1 MNTAL
6 KTKLLLLGASVVLLV
21 GAGVASGVSLVSAA
35 RLVLGVAA
43 VAGFGVWFKSA
54 KGGRARFELPPRLQ
68 LVQRVELS
76 QRTGLALVEVDG
88 QAWLVVHGDG
98 FAKLE
103 RASEPKAESKKRA
116 LVTDEVVAFVP
127 NRSTGSLS

>member
-6 KTKLLLLGASVVLLV
+6 KTKLLLLGASVVLL
-21 GAGVASGVSLVSAA
+21 AGVCVASGASLVSAA

-43 VAGFGVWFKSA
+43 VAGFAVWFKSA
-54 KGGRARFELPPRLQ
+54 KGDRARFELPPRLQ
-68 LVQRVELS
+68 LVQRVGLS

-88 QAWLVVHGDG
+88 QAWIVVHGDG

-103 RASEPKAESKKRA
+103 RAGKPKPSSQKRT

-127 NRSTGSLS
+127 NRTTGSLS

>member
-1 MNTAL
+1 MSTPL
-6 KTKLLLLGASVVLLV
+6 QKKLLLLGAALVLLV
-21 GAGVASGVSLVSAA
+21 GVCVASGSSLVTAA
-35 RLVLGVAA
+35 RLVLA
-43 VAGFGVWFKSA
+43 VASLAGLAVWWKSA

-68 LVQRVELS
+68 LVQRVGLS

-88 QAWLVVHGDG
+88 QAWIVVHGEG

-103 RASEPKAESKKRA
+103 RAGKPTREPKKRA

-127 NRSTGSLS
+127 RGATGSLS